1 MVRVRSLG
9 LRDALVLVALLVP
22 TLLFAWAQLGLAVDV
37 ENRSLKSPGSSESL
51 ALARRTE
58 QFGPDLTVVA
68 AFRAVPD
75 GVGTLTR
82 VELDSLEE
90 LRKGLLAEPAVER
103 IQPWPSRSDS
113 SAVWAIDLAAPGG
126 DFAPSVEALERLLA
140 ARTPPTL
147 RSSLS
152 GLAVGEVVIA
162 REVRAEQ
169 GRVLPL
175 VVAGFVLLLL
185 VHYRR
190 PGLVLAILAPAGIAI
205 LWTSGSFALL
215 GRELD
220 PISVMLQPV
229 LLTVGVAAGVHWVEA
244 YLDGLRLGL
253 EPRTAAEQAV
263 LQLRRPA
270 LLAALTTVVGF
281 LSLAFS
287 SIPAVIDFGV
297 FAALGVALTYAL
309 AATLTPIVLGRLAR
323 RVPQAIIERRRTLSE
338 VFGRRVADWLAARAL
353 AIRACALLIAI
364 GGLALWPHVEV
375 DNDPQRILP
384 QDHEFRRESERIARF
399 VGGSDV
405 FDVLVPAGSPLAAA
419 GALALFGAS
428 VLQEPGVAGPA
439 GYPRRSEAG
448 DALLR
453 FLLEPAGSTQR
464 ERLFDRVEARA
475 AALGAPEVRVTGS
488 SVQVARDS
496 GRLIRSAF
504 TGTLTS
510 LATLF
515 VLFWAGFR
523 SLRYALLAMVPNILP
538 CIVVYAALAALGRPL
553 SVATAMISSV
563 LLGLI
568 VDDTI
573 HLLHRFREARARGAT
588 RLAALEGVYQHS
600 GRAVLI
606 TSVVLGLGFSIGLLG
621 QLSTTSEFCGMA
633 AITIVVALLCDV
645 LLLPALLIEAR
656 PAEVARG

>member
-205 LWTSGSFALL
+205 LWTSGCFALL

-353 AIRACALLIAI
+353 AIRACALLIAL

-510 LATLF
+510 LAALF

>member
-1 MVRVRSLG
+1 MVSAPPRG
-9 LRDALVLVALLVP
+9 LRDALVALALLVP
-22 TLLFAWAQLGLAVDV
+22 TLLFVVAQLGLEVDI
-37 ENRSLKSPGSSESL
+37 ENRSLKSPDSTESV
-51 ALARRTE
+51 ALARRIE

-68 AFRAVPD
+68 AFRAVPE

-82 VELDSLEE
+82 VELDSLEA
-90 LRKGLLAEPAVER
+90 LRKSLLAEPAIAR

-113 SAVWAIDLAAPGG
+113 SVVWAIDLAAPGG
-126 DFAPSVEALERLLA
+126 NFAPSVAALEGLLA

-175 VVAGFVLLLL
+175 VVAGFVALLL

-190 PGLVLAILAPAGIAI
+190 LGLVLAILAPAGIAI
-205 LWTSGSFALL
+205 LWTSGIFALL
-215 GRELD
+215 GRQLD

-244 YLDGLRLGL
+244 YLDGRRLGL
-253 EPRTAAEQAV
+253 EARHAAEEAV

-323 RVPQAIIERRRTLSE
+323 DVPTSIIERRRTLSE
-338 VFGRRVADWLAARAL
+338 LFGRRVADWLAARAL
-353 AIRACALLIAI
+353 AIRACALLIAL
-364 GGLALWPHVEV
+364 GGLALWPHVQV
-375 DNDPQRILP
+375 DNDPQRVLP
-384 QDHEFRRESERIARF
+384 REHEFRRESERIARF

-405 FDVLVPAGSPLAAA
+405 FDVLVPAGSPLADPA
-419 GALALFGAS
+419 ALALFGAS
-428 VLQEPGVAGPA
+428 LSQEPGIAGPA
-439 GYPRRSEAG
+439 GYPRRSDGG
-448 DALLR
+448 DSLLR
-453 FLLEPAGSTQR
+453 FLLKPSGSTQR
-464 ERLFDRVEARA
+464 EQLFERVEARA
-475 AALGAPEVRVTGS
+475 VALGAPQVRVTGA

-504 TGTLTS
+504 TGTLMS

-573 HLLHRFREARARGAT
+573 HLLHRFREARQRGAS

-606 TSVVLGLGFSIGLLG
+606 TSVVLGLGFSIGMFG
-621 QLSTTSEFCGMA
+621 ELSTTSEFCGMA

>member
-1 MVRVRSLG
+1 MVPVRTRG
-9 LRDALVLVALLVP
+9 LRDALVLVAVLLA
-22 TLLFAWAQLGLAVDV
+22 TLAFAWAQRGLEVDI
-37 ENRSLKSPGSSESL
+37 ENRSLKSPGSSETV
-51 ALARRTE
+51 ALARRVE
-58 QFGPDLTVVA
+58 QFGPDVTVVA

-90 LRKGLLAEPAVER
+90 LRKGLIAQPEIAR

-113 SAVWAIDLAAPGG
+113 SAVWAIDLVAPGG
-126 DFAPSVEALERLLA
+126 DFAPSVTALERLLA

-175 VVAGFVLLLL
+175 VVAGFVLLLFL
-185 VHYRR
+185 YYRNL
-190 PGLVLAILAPAGIAI
+190 GLVLAILAPAGVAI
-205 LWTSGSFALL
+205 LWTTGAFALL

-244 YLDGLRLGL
+244 YLDGLRAGL
-253 EPRTAAEQAV
+253 EPRASAERAV
-263 LQLRRPA
+263 LDLRRPA

-281 LSLAFS
+281 LSLSFS

-323 RVPQAIIERRRTLSE
+323 NVSPALVERHGSLSE
-338 VFGRRVADWLAARAL
+338 LFGRRVADWLAARAL
-353 AIRACALLIAI
+353 AIRACALLVAL
-364 GGLALWPHVEV
+364 GGLALWPHVQV
-375 DNDPQRILP
+375 DNDPQRLLP
-384 QDHEFRRESERIARF
+384 KEHEFRRESERIARF
-399 VGGSDV
+399 IGGSDV
-405 FDVLVPAGSPLAAA
+405 FDVLVPVGTPLASA
-419 GALALFGAS
+419 GELALFGAQL
-428 VLQEPGVAGPA
+428 LQEPGIAGPA
-439 GYPRRSEAG
+439 GYPRRSDSG
-448 DALLR
+448 DWLLR
-453 FLLEPAGSTQR
+453 FLLKPSGSTAR
-464 ERLFDRVEARA
+464 EQLFASVEARA
-475 AALGAPEVRVTGS
+475 AALGAPQVRVTGA

-504 TGTLTS
+504 TGTLIS

-515 VLFWAGFR
+515 LLFWAGFR
-523 SLRYALLAMVPNILP
+523 SLRYALLAMVPNLLP

-573 HLLHRFREARARGAT
+573 HLLHRFREARARGVA

-606 TSVVLGLGFSIGLLG
+606 TSVVLGLGFSIGLFG
-621 QLSTTSEFCGMA
+621 RLSTTSEFCGMA

>member
-1 MVRVRSLG
+1 MVQVRSRG
-9 LRDALVLVALLVP
+9 LRDALVLLVLLVP
-22 TLLFAWAQLGLAVDV
+22 TLVLAWAQRGLEVDI

-51 ALARRTE
+51 ALARRIE

-68 AFRAVPD
+68 AFRAVPE

-82 VELDSLEE
+82 VELDSLEA
-90 LRKGLLAEPAVER
+90 LRKSLIAESEIER

-126 DFAPSVEALERLLA
+126 EFAPSVEALERLLA

-175 VVAGFVLLLL
+175 VVAGFVLLLF

-205 LWTSGSFALL
+205 LWTSGIFALL

-253 EPRTAAEQAV
+253 EPRDSAEEAV

-297 FAALGVALTYAL
+297 FAALGVAFTYAL

-323 RVPQAIIERRRTLSE
+323 RVPPAIIERRRTLSE
-338 VFGRRVADWLAARAL
+338 VFGGRVADWLAARAL
-353 AIRACALLIAI
+353 AIRACALLIAL
-364 GGLALWPHVEV
+364 GGLALWPHVQV
-375 DNDPQRILP
+375 DNDPQRVLP
-384 QDHEFRRESERIARF
+384 SEHEFRRESERIARF

-405 FDVLVPAGSPLAAA
+405 FDVLVPAGSPLASSS
-419 GALALFGAS
+419 GLALFGAS
-428 VLQEPGVAGPA
+428 LLQESGIAGAA

-448 DALLR
+448 DWLLR
-453 FLLEPAGSTQR
+453 FLLQPSGSTLR
-464 ERLFDRVEARA
+464 EQLFERVEARA
-475 AALGAPEVRVTGS
+475 AALGAPEVRVTGA

-510 LATLF
+510 LAMLF

-573 HLLHRFREARARGAT
+573 HLLHRFREARLRGAT

-606 TSVVLGLGFSIGLLG
+606 TSVVLGLGFSIGLFG

-656 PAEVARG
+656 PAEVTRG